1 MKSKLPNLYATV
13 AITVGLSACASSG
26 GYDKWA
32 EETNKKI
39 STGYTELLL
48 GKQTVEIDADVP
60 KEAAINLAYRI
71 GEGVGLPGRSTSA
84 FYNKLMG
91 DVTYPKSCK
100 TSLTFKV
107 AFINKDNALVQ
118 TESVFIPS
126 YDAGIKAL
134 ISKDV
139 MTDPSK
145 QASSQVVKLRVK
157 DFQCLPQ
164 VAIASNAV
172 MPTSVKTGQ
181 SNAAAFAALTPQ
193 QRAAVMGDTPATR
206 IPTTSTAQ
214 WTDAVVASAACKS
227 QLWKTVAD
235 AMNKK
240 ENKIVRDKRNAEE
253 NGEVDRG
260 RVNLKTPIPAYGF
273 SIAQFFFT
281 IDASGSDLESPLNGI
296 PSAKRNEALK
306 ALGIA
311 ANLKQVAPN
320 KLSRNT
326 GNGELTASIGKD
338 GRVYIGCYG
347 YSDF

>member
-1 MKSKLPNLYATV
+1 V
-13 AITVGLSACASSG
+13 VTVGLGACAGGGG

-39 STGYTELLL
+39 STGYTELIL

-100 TSLTFKV
+100 TSLAFKV
-107 AFINKDNALVQ
+107 ALINKDNALVQ
-118 TESVFIPS
+118 TEFVFIPS

-164 VAIASNAV
+164 LATASNAV
-172 MPTSVKTGQ
+172 MPTPVKTGQ

-193 QRAAVMGDTPATR
+193 QRAAVMGH
-206 IPTTSTAQ
+206 TSETSPSGQ
-214 WTDAVVASAACKS
+214 GMSK
-227 QLWKTVAD
+227 
-235 AMNKK
+235 MNKSILEQALECK
-240 ENKIVRDKRNAEE
+240 AINY
-253 NGEVDRG
+253 
-260 RVNLKTPIPAYGF
+260 KTF
-273 SIAQFFFT
+273 
-281 IDASGSDLESPLNGI
+281 DAT
-296 PSAKRNEALK
+296 LK
-306 ALGIA
+306 ALKIPNEGASFNLPSPITVFGLPVTKIA
-311 ANLKQVAPN
+311 IFRD
-320 KLSRNT
+320 S
-326 GNGELTASIGKD
+326 GEDSYTASIAGANVKD
-338 GRVYIGCYG
+338 VAKAANIKAAPQGS
-347 YSDF
+347 YSKSIKNRTLSVTPETTGGGAIVECVVSNE